1 MENLRFEDL
10 TLEQKLGM
18 VYCARPLNYVDNG
31 SDNLEFTLELIRK
44 RALGCVQVLPA
55 DKEAMHKIKE
65 AADYPLLIIC
75 DTERGFPTSKL
86 PPISLMALSACN
98 KPEYFRVFAKGVVTE
113 AKAAGYNGTWGPVID
128 VLSTDGPCKVRR
140 RFSDDPM
147 RVARGAEEIAKVYKR
162 YGYLSCGKH
171 YPGSESDLPFDTHM
185 TPTDSSA
192 TLEELMAK
200 DLVPYRYLLEKGLLP
215 SIMTDHKKMS
225 AIDPVNAGS
234 YSKAVIDIIRNMGF
248 DGVCFTDSLAMMAI
262 QQQYGEENML
272 GLAIAA
278 GNDVVLPDY
287 RCGVRENFEK
297 LVRNYKNGLFS
308 EERLNEAVHR
318 VLKAQEFVG
327 KEPECSDPF
336 TQQDRAVFDCM
347 ARDCITA
354 VCDEGVSPAL
364 PEGKTHLF
372 VILLKGD
379 ATEQAASLEIGTDDW
394 YRPAE
399 LAGKIREVYPNA
411 GIVFLPELPRPS
423 DNERVFIESFKYDDV
438 VFITC
443 CETLAYLG
451 TDGLTRRVESVIDCI
466 NLSGKLAAVVH
477 FGNPF
482 ALKHLLHVPRKIFGY
497 DMPESQPYTVDVLA
511 GTLPAGGTLPFDIE
525 FK

>member
-10 TLEQKLGM
+10 SVEQKIGM
-18 VYCARPLNYVDNG
+18 LYCARPLNYADCEK
-31 SDNLEFTLELIRK
+31 DNLEFTLELIR
-44 RALGCVQVLPA
+44 RHALGCVQVLPA
-55 DKEAMHKIKE
+55 DRESMRRIRE

-86 PPISLMALSACN
+86 PPISLMALSACDR
-98 KPEYFRVFAKGVVTE
+98 PEYFRVFAKGVATE

-128 VLSTDGPCKVRR
+128 VLSNDGPCKVRR

-147 RVARGAEEIAKVYKR
+147 RVARGAEEIAKVYKS

-171 YPGSESDLPFDTHM
+171 YPGSESDLPFETHM
-185 TPTDSSA
+185 TPTYSSA
-192 TLEELMAK
+192 TLDELMEK
-200 DLVPYRYLLEKGLLP
+200 DLVPYRHLLERGLLP
-215 SIMTDHKKMS
+215 SIMTDHKKMIK
-225 AIDPVNAGS
+225 IDPVNAGS
-234 YSKAVIDIIRNMGF
+234 YSKAVIDIIREMGF

-287 RCGVRENFEK
+287 RGGVRENYEK
-297 LVRNYKNGLFS
+297 LVRNYENGLFS
-308 EERLNEAVHR
+308 EERLNEAVRR
-318 VLKAQEFVG
+318 VLKAQEFVSR
-327 KEPECSDPF
+327 KPECMDSF
-336 TQQDRAVFDCM
+336 TAEDRAVFDRM
-347 ARDCITA
+347 AKDCITA

-364 PEGKTHLF
+364 SEGKTHLF
-372 VILLKGD
+372 VIVLKGD
-379 ATEQAASLEIGTDDW
+379 AADQAASLEIGTDDW

-399 LAGKIREVYPNA
+399 LARKIRRVYPDS
-411 GIVFLPELPRPS
+411 GVVFLPELPRPA
-423 DNERVFIESFKYDDV
+423 DNERVFTESVKHDDV

-451 TDGLTRRVESVIDCI
+451 TDCLTRRVESVIDCI
-466 NLSGKLAAVVH
+466 NLSDKLAAVVH

-482 ALKHLLHVPRKIFGY
+482 ALQHLLHVPRKIFGY
-497 DMPESQPYTVDVLA
+497 DMPESQPCTIDVLA
-511 GTLPAGGTLPFDIE
+511 GKLPAKGKLPFHVR

>member
-1 MENLRFEDL
+1 MKNLCFEEL
-10 TLEQKLGM
+10 SLEQKIGM
-18 VYCARPLNYVDNG
+18 LYCARPLNYVR
-31 SDNLEFTLELIRK
+31 SDIDDLEFTLELIRK
-44 RALGCVQVLPA
+44 HALGCVQVLPS
-55 DKEAMHKIKE
+55 DREAMRRIRE
-65 AADYPLLIIC
+65 MADYPLLIIC

-86 PPISLMALSACN
+86 PAISLMTLSACDR
-98 KPEYFRVFAKGVVTE
+98 PEYFRVFAKGVVTE

-140 RFSDDPM
+140 RFSYDPM
-147 RVARGAEEIAKVYKR
+147 RVARGAEEIASVYKS

-192 TLEELMAK
+192 TLEELMEK
-200 DLVPYRYLLEKGLLP
+200 DLVPYRYLLERGLLP

-234 YSKAVIDIIRNMGF
+234 YSKAVIDIIRDMGF

-308 EERLNEAVHR
+308 EERLNEAVRR
-318 VLKAQEFVG
+318 VLKAQEFVS

-336 TQQDRAVFDCM
+336 TQEDRAVFDCM
-347 ARDCITA
+347 AKECITA
-354 VCDEGVSPAL
+354 VCDEGVDAAL
-364 PEGKTHLF
+364 EEGKVHLF

-379 ATEQAASLEIGTDDW
+379 ATEQAASMEIGTDDW

-399 LAGKIREVYPNA
+399 LAQKIREVYPDA
-411 GIVFLPELPRPS
+411 GVLFLPELPRPA
-423 DNERVFIESFKYDDV
+423 DNEKVFIESVKYDDV

-451 TDGLTRRVESVIDCI
+451 TDCLTRRVESVIDCI
-466 NLSGKLAAVVH
+466 NLSGKLGAVVH

-482 ALKHLLHVPRKIFGY
+482 ALQHLIHVPRKIFGY
-497 DMPESQPYTVDVLA
+497 DMPETQAYTIDVLA
-511 GTLPAGGTLPFDIE
+511 GKLPARGKLPFQVE